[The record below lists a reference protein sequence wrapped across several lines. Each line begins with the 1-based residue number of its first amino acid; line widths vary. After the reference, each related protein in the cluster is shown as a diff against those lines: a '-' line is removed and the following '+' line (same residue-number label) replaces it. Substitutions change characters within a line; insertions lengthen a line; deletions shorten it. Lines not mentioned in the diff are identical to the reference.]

1 MKWLLKTI
9 IFASIAMSAGMSSAD
24 ALDDGLRAFEAG
36 NFEKAN
42 RVFENLAKDGNSSAQ
57 FQLGLSYELG
67 RGLEKDDLMAVKW
80 FEAAAQKE
88 LALACLHLGVF
99 YEAGRG
105 VNRNYV
111 KAYKLYEIAFSR
123 ASTDANRKAAE
134 KKRDYILKKMS
145 LVERARAR

>member
-1 MKWLLKTI
+1 M
-9 IFASIAMSAGMSSAD
+9 FASIAMSAGMSSGAT
-24 ALDDGLRAFEAG
+24 LDDGLEAFEAG

-42 RVFENLAKDGNSSAQ
+42 RVFEKLAKDGNSSAQ

-105 VNRNYV
+105 VKRNYV
-111 KAYKLYEIAFSR
+111 KA
-123 ASTDANRKAAE
+123 
-134 KKRDYILKKMS
+134 
-145 LVERARAR
+145 